1 MDKKITVEERRK
13 LVEERLPLLYKI
25 MEHCTL
31 CPRKCGVNRLKGEK
45 GFCRTTDKI
54 KIASWAQHKGE
65 EPPITGTNGSGAIF
79 PSMCTFACK
88 FCQNFPFSQL
98 DNGVFMTPQELAEK
112 YDYVAKKGVHNLNF
126 VTPTHVIPMLLDAW
140 LNAKPETQK
149 LPLVYNC
156 SGYESEEVL
165 DLLDGIID
173 VYLPDIKYSQN
184 KPAMQLSS
192 CPNYVEENRRTLKQ
206 MFKQVGLLTVD
217 PETELA
223 TKGMIIRH
231 LILPNDLAGSK
242 DSLIWLRNEFGPDIN
257 VSIMCQYFPAYRVH
271 GDPVL
276 GREITPDEYMPVLD
290 LVEELGFNNV
300 LAQDPTDRGGA

>member
-1 MDKKITVEERRK
+1 MDRIITVEERGR
-13 LVEERLPLLYKI
+13 LVEERLPKLYKI

-45 GFCRTTDKI
+45 GFCRTTNQI
-54 KIASWAQHKGE
+54 KIASWAQHRGE
-65 EPPITGTNGSGAIF
+65 EPSITGSNGSGAIF

-98 DNGVFMTPQELAEK
+98 DNGVFMTPDELAEK

-140 LNAKPETQK
+140 LRAKPDTQK

-173 VYLPDIKYSQN
+173 IYLPDIKYSHN

-192 CPNYVEENRRTLKQ
+192 VPNYVEENRRTLKQ
-206 MFKQVGLLTVD
+206 MFKQVGLLTID

-231 LILPNDLAGSK
+231 LILPNDLSGSK
-242 DSLIWLRNEFGPDIN
+242 NSLIWLRNEFGPDIN
-257 VSIMCQYFPAYRVH
+257 ISIMCQYFPAYKVH
-271 GDPVL
+271 SDSVL
-276 GREITPDEYMPVLD
+276 GREITADEYMPVLE
-290 LVEELGFNNV
+290 LVDELGFNNV